1 MLGIVA
7 TGVKHGPLGK
17 KREQLIENTIQI
29 CLDELKLNR
38 FHGIIHVKQTRTR
51 KYMDGWAVGY
61 ATMDRVE
68 IDKGNIWW
76 GIIEIANQHP
86 KDIVKTL
93 CHEMVHIK
101 QYLRKEL
108 SMNGLIWMGKDTSNT
123 PYMEQPAEKEAYKL
137 QEELYQKCVDL
148 KVI

>member
-1 MLGIVA
+1 
-7 TGVKHGPLGK
+7 
-17 KREQLIENTIQI
+17 
-29 CLDELKLNR
+29 
-38 FHGIIHVKQTRTR
+38 
-51 KYMDGWAVGY
+51 
-61 ATMDRVE
+61 
-68 IDKGNIWW
+68 
-76 GIIEIANQHP
+76 
-86 KDIVKTL
+86 
-93 CHEMVHIK
+93 MVHIK